1 MKIDLYTDGSCLG
14 NPGPGGVGI
23 VVIVDNEVQ
32 DKQSFGDIMT
42 TNNKM
47 ELQATIAGIQYVK
60 DVYDNPDITVF
71 TDSNYVVRGM
81 NEWIVGW
88 KKKKWNNVKNVELWQ
103 ILDSISSGCKFEWVK
118 AHADN
123 VYNNL
128 ADELARSAAEEIK
141 KQST

>member
-1 MKIDLYTDGSCLG
+1 MKIHLYTDGSCLG

-23 VVIVDNEVQ
+23 VVVINNQIQ
-32 DKQSFGDIMT
+32 DKLSFGDIMT

-60 DVYDNPDITVF
+60 DTYENPEIFVY
-71 TDSNYVVRGM
+71 TDSNYVVRGI
-81 NEWIVGW
+81 NEWIAGW
-88 KKKKWNNVKNVELWQ
+88 KKRNWNNVKNDSLWK
-103 ILDSISSGCKFEWVK
+103 ILDEISSGCKFEWVK

-128 ADELARSAAEEIK
+128 ADQLARTAAEEMK
-141 KQST
+141 GS

>member
-1 MKIDLYTDGSCLG
+1 MDLYTDGSCLG

-23 VVIVDNEVQ
+23 VVVINNQIQ
-32 DKQSFGDIMT
+32 DKLSFGDIMT

-60 DVYDNPDITVF
+60 DTYENPEIFVY
-71 TDSNYVVRGM
+71 TDSNYVVRGI
-81 NEWIVGW
+81 NEWIAGW
-88 KKKKWNNVKNVELWQ
+88 KKRNWNNVKNDSLWK
-103 ILDSISSGCKFEWVK
+103 ILDEISSGCKFEWVK

-128 ADELARSAAEEIK
+128 ADQLARTAAEEMK
-141 KQST
+141 GS

>member
-23 VVIVDNEVQ
+23 VVIIGDKVQ
-32 DKQSFGDIMT
+32 DKLSFGDTMT

-47 ELQATIAGIQYVK
+47 ELQAAIAGIQYVN
-60 DVYDNPDITVF
+60 DTYDNPEITVY
-71 TDSNYVVRGM
+71 TDSNYVVRGI

-103 ILDSISSGCKFEWVK
+103 ILDSISSGCKFVWVK

-128 ADELARSAAEEIK
+128 ADELARSAAEGIK

>member
-23 VVIVDNEVQ
+23 VIVIDNKIQE
-32 DKQSFGDIMT
+32 KLSFGDIMT

-47 ELQATIAGIQYVK
+47 ELQAAIAGIQYTK
-60 DVYDNPDITVF
+60 NNYPSIPITVN
-71 TDSNYVVRGM
+71 TDSNYVVKGM
-81 NEWIVGW
+81 NEWISGW
-88 KKKKWNNVKNVELWQ
+88 KKRNWKDVKNVELWHM
-103 ILDSISSGCKFEWVK
+103 LESVSSECTFVWVK

-128 ADELARSAAEEIK
+128 ADELAQEAARGMK
-141 KQST
+141 

>member
-1 MKIDLYTDGSCLG
+1 MIEIYTDGSCLG

-23 VVIVDNEVQ
+23 VVIINNEVQ
-32 DKQSFGDIMT
+32 DKLSFGDIMT

-47 ELQATIAGIQYVK
+47 ELQASIAGIQYVK
-60 DVYDNPDITVF
+60 DTYSDPEITIY

-81 NEWIVGW
+81 NEWITGW
-88 KKKKWNNVKNVELWQ
+88 KKKKWGNVKNVELWQ
-103 ILDSISSGCKFEWVK
+103 ILDSISSGCKFVWVK

-128 ADELARSAAEEIK
+128 ADELARAAAEEMK

>member
-1 MKIDLYTDGSCLG
+1 MDLYTDGSCLG

-23 VVIVDNEVQ
+23 VVVINNLIQ
-32 DKQSFGDIMT
+32 DKLSFGDIMT

-60 DVYDNPDITVF
+60 DTYENPEIVVY

-81 NEWIVGW
+81 NEWIAGW
-88 KKKKWNNVKNVELWQ
+88 KKRNWNNVKNDSLWK
-103 ILDSISSGCKFEWVK
+103 ILDEISSGCKFEWVK

-128 ADELARSAAEEIK
+128 ADQLARTAAEEMK
-141 KQST
+141 GS